1 MRKTGIPV
9 SGTDKTRLSRALGI
23 TALPLYLGL
32 VVLSVPL
39 STQAE
44 SPTTGSDSRSF
55 NIAPQPLY
63 SALSALAEQSG
74 VQFVY
79 NSELVKELNSPGVS
93 GEYSLEGAL
102 KRLLAGSGI
111 AYRFNTGNTVTLE
124 KMPAVEPQSAIGA
137 TTLPSV
143 TVTGNAYGTD
153 SPSLTTPSIQE
164 SQAKLNRVAGGTTVI
179 NGERITEGAPLS
191 VSDALAT
198 APGVYV
204 GDISAAATGGSRI
217 SIRGSDGNSDISPIR
232 GVKIL
237 RNGLPF
243 THANGTFDTE
253 SLNLY
258 AIDHI
263 EVYRG
268 ANALEYGGSN
278 LGGAINYITP
288 TGYTAEPLKIG
299 IVGGT
304 NDYYRPY
311 FSAGKVF
318 ENGLDAYGSF
328 SYVNTDTTRENNHQE
343 QFLGHGNL
351 GYRWNENHETRLYF
365 DAQNHSFLWPA
376 ALTKQQIKDNP
387 QQNANAWSLPN
398 GFSSYRF
405 DLKHSVKLHGG
416 DRFDLG
422 TYYSINNYRY
432 DYIGSGNHDQWQ
444 DVGFNWRHEINGQ
457 LFGLKNRVVWGG
469 LTQWQ
474 FINDKNYDTVGRR
487 LGPLLTAERDR
498 WLNVEAYME
507 DQLSLNDAFTLIAGI
522 QLNYRDVNYERYE
535 GYVASAARPGNQANQ
550 DFFNANPKLGF
561 TWQATDKA
569 QIYGNLSRSS
579 EPPPMI
585 DLATV
590 YLNPKRDIQTAS
602 TVEIGTRGQTERLKW
617 DLAFYQAWVNNEYLI
632 IADPRNP
639 TAFTATNANST
650 TLHNGVELGLETTLP
665 MNLAASGDNLR
676 LSGNYTWNNFHFDN
690 DPSLGNNRLPGVPE
704 HNAFVEAL
712 YQHPSGFYIGPNAR
726 IVSSNWADFANTL
739 AAKPYALLGARM
751 GWDDG
756 KHWKLFVDGRNL
768 TDEHYASSVWVT
780 GNAHGADLEQFNPGA
795 TRSVFGG
802 VEYRF

>member
-1 MRKTGIPV
+1 MKYPIPAC
-9 SGTDKTRLSRALGI
+9 RA
-23 TALPLYLGL
+23 PLYLALAAGL
-32 VVLSVPL
+32 LTSTVTLAAEQTAQSFDIRSQALS
-39 STQAE
+39 
-44 SPTTGSDSRSF
+44 
-55 NIAPQPLY
+55 
-63 SALSALAEQSG
+63 SALTRFSALTGLQVLYEGDIAERITAP
-74 VQFVY
+74 
-79 NSELVKELNSPGVS
+79 ELKGRYTQEQ
-93 GEYSLEGAL
+93 AL
-102 KRLLAGSGI
+102 QNLLRGSGLR
-111 AYRFNTGNTVTLE
+111 YRFSNGNTVTLE
-124 KMPAVEPQSAIGA
+124 KAAAVEPQSAAGT
-137 TTLPSV
+137 TTLPSL
-143 TVTGNAYGTD
+143 TVTGKALG
-153 SPSLTTPSIQE
+153 SESLSLTTPSMQE
-164 SQAKLNRVAGGTTVI
+164 SQTKLNRVAGGTTVI
-179 NGERITEGAPLS
+179 DGERIAEGAPLS

-204 GDISAAATGGSRI
+204 GDISAGATGGSRI

-232 GVKIL
+232 GIKIL
-237 RNGLPF
+237 RNGMPF
-243 THANGTFDTE
+243 THANGTFDVE
-253 SLNLY
+253 MLNLY
-258 AIDHI
+258 AIEHI

-288 TGYTAEPLKIG
+288 TGYTADPLKIG

-311 FSAGKVF
+311 FSGGKAF
-318 ENGLDAYGSF
+318 ENGLDVFGTF

-343 QFLGHGNL
+343 QFLGHGNV

-365 DAQNHSFLWPA
+365 DAQNHNFLWPA
-376 ALTKQQIKDNP
+376 SLSKRQIDQNP
-387 QQNANAWSLPN
+387 QQNANDWSLPN

-405 DLKHSVKLHGG
+405 DLKHSVKLNGG
-416 DRFDLG
+416 DHFDIG

-432 DYIGSGNHDQWQ
+432 DYTDSGNHDQWQ
-444 DVGFNWRHEINGQ
+444 DVGFNWRHELNGQ
-457 LFGLKNRVVWGG
+457 LLGLKNRVIWGG

-474 FINDKNYDTVGRR
+474 FINDKNYGVVGRQ

-498 WLNVEAYME
+498 WLNVEAFME
-507 DQLSLNDAFTLIAGI
+507 DQLSLTDAFTLIAGI

-535 GYVASAARPGNQANQ
+535 GYVASAARPSNQANQ
-550 DFFNANPKLGF
+550 DFFTANPKLGF
-561 TWQATDKA
+561 TWQATDEA
-569 QIYGNLSRSS
+569 QIYGNVSRSS
-579 EPPPMI
+579 EPPKMA
-585 DLATV
+585 DLANI
-590 YLNPKRDIQTAS
+590 YLQPKRNLQTAS
-602 TVEIGTRGQTERLKW
+602 TVEIGTRGQAQRLKW

-632 IADPRNP
+632 VSNPRNP
-639 TAFTATNANST
+639 TAFSSTNADST
-650 TLHNGVELGLETTLP
+650 TLHRGVELGLETTLP
-665 MNLAASGDNLR
+665 LNLAASGDNLR
-676 LSGNYTWNNFHFDN
+676 LSGNYTWNDFTFDS
-690 DPSLGNNRLPGVPE
+690 DPALANNRLPGVPE

-768 TDEHYASSVWVT
+768 TDEHYASSVWVI
-780 GNAHGADLEQFNPGA
+780 GNANGADLEQFNPGA

>member
-1 MRKTGIPV
+1 MKYTVPACRGQFYAALAAGLLTSAVAIAAEQTFDIG
-9 SGTDKTRLSRALGI
+9 SQSLS
-23 TALPLYLGL
+23 
-32 VVLSVPL
+32 
-39 STQAE
+39 
-44 SPTTGSDSRSF
+44 
-55 NIAPQPLY
+55 
-63 SALSALAEQSG
+63 SALTRFSALTGLQVLYEGDIAERIAAP
-74 VQFVY
+74 
-79 NSELVKELNSPGVS
+79 ELKGSYTPEQ
-93 GEYSLEGAL
+93 AL
-102 KRLLAGSGI
+102 QNLLRGSGLH
-111 AYRFNTGNTVTLE
+111 YRFSNGNTVTLE
-124 KMPAVEPQSAIGA
+124 KAVATEPQSVVGT
-137 TTLPSV
+137 TTLPSL
-143 TVTGNAYGTD
+143 TVTGKALG
-153 SPSLTTPSIQE
+153 SESLSLTTPSIQE

-179 NGERITEGAPLS
+179 DGERITEGAPLS

-204 GDISAAATGGSRI
+204 GDISAGATGGSRI

-232 GVKIL
+232 GIKIL
-237 RNGLPF
+237 RNGMPF
-243 THANGTFDTE
+243 THANGTFDVE
-253 SLNLY
+253 ALNLY
-258 AIDHI
+258 AIEHI

-288 TGYTAEPLKIG
+288 TGYTADPLKIG

-311 FSAGKVF
+311 FSGGKAF
-318 ENGLDAYGSF
+318 ENGLDVFGTF

-343 QFLGHGNL
+343 QFLGHGNI
-351 GYRWNENHETRLYF
+351 GYRWNDNHETRLYF
-365 DAQNHSFLWPA
+365 DAQNHNFLWPA
-376 ALTKQQIKDNP
+376 SLSKRQIDQNP
-387 QQNANAWSLPN
+387 QQNANDWSLPN

-405 DLKHSVKLHGG
+405 DLKHSVKLNGG
-416 DRFDLG
+416 DRFDVG

-432 DYIGSGNHDQWQ
+432 DYTGSGNHDQWQ

-474 FINDKNYDTVGRR
+474 FINDKNYDTIGRR

-498 WLNVEAYME
+498 WLNVEAFME
-507 DQLSLNDAFTLIAGI
+507 DQLSLTDAFTLIAGI

-535 GYVASAARPGNQANQ
+535 GYVASAARPSNQANQ
-550 DFFNANPKLGF
+550 DFFNASPKLGF
-561 TWQATDKA
+561 TWQATDEA
-569 QIYGNLSRSS
+569 QIYGNLSRSA
-579 EPPPMI
+579 EPPPMN
-585 DLATV
+585 DLVTV

-639 TAFTATNANST
+639 TAFSATNASST
-650 TLHNGVELGLETTLP
+650 TLHNGVELGLETSLP
-665 MNLAASGDNLR
+665 LDLAALGDNLR

-690 DPSLGNNRLPGVPE
+690 DPALGNNRLPGVPE
-704 HNAFVEAL
+704 HNAFIEAL

-768 TDEHYASSVWVT
+768 TDEHYASSVWLL
-780 GNAHGADLEQFNPGA
+780 GNANGADAEQFNPGA

>member
-1 MRKTGIPV
+1 MKYPAHTCRAPLYVALAAGLLTPTVILSAEQTAQTFDIRSQALSSALIRFSALTGLQVLYEGDIAE
-9 SGTDKTRLSRALGI
+9 RI
-23 TALPLYLGL
+23 TAPELIGRYTPE
-32 VVLSVPL
+32 
-39 STQAE
+39 QAL
-44 SPTTGSDSRSF
+44 R
-55 NIAPQPLY
+55 N
-63 SALSALAEQSG
+63 
-74 VQFVY
+74 
-79 NSELVKELNSPGVS
+79 
-93 GEYSLEGAL
+93 
-102 KRLLAGSGI
+102 LLRGSGLQ
-111 AYRFNTGNTVTLE
+111 YRFSNGNTVTLE
-124 KMPAVEPQSAIGA
+124 KAAAVEPQSAAGT
-137 TTLPSV
+137 TTLPTM
-143 TVTGNAYGTD
+143 TVTGKALASE
-153 SPSLTTPSIQE
+153 SPSLTTPSLQE
-164 SQAKLNRVAGGTTVI
+164 SQIKLNRVAGGTSVI
-179 NGERITEGAPLS
+179 DGKRIEEGAPLS

-204 GDISAAATGGSRI
+204 GDISAGATGGSRI

-232 GVKIL
+232 GIKFL
-237 RNGLPF
+237 RNGMPF
-243 THANGTFDTE
+243 THANGTFDVE
-253 SLNLY
+253 ALNLY
-258 AIDHI
+258 AIEHI

-288 TGYTAEPLKIG
+288 TGYTANGLKIG

-311 FSAGKVF
+311 FSGGKAF
-318 ENGLDAYGSF
+318 ENGLDVFGTF

-343 QFLGHGNL
+343 QFLGHGNV

-365 DAQNHSFLWPA
+365 DAQNHNFLWPA
-376 ALTKQQIKDNP
+376 TLSKRQIDQNP
-387 QQNANAWSLPN
+387 QQNPNDWSLPN

-416 DRFDLG
+416 DRLDVG

-432 DYIGSGNHDQWQ
+432 DYTDSGNHDQWQ

-457 LFGLKNRVVWGG
+457 LLGLNNRVVWGG

-474 FINDKNYDTVGRR
+474 FINDKNYGIVGRQ

-498 WLNVEAYME
+498 WLNVEAFME
-507 DQLSLNDAFTLIAGI
+507 DQLSLTDRFTLIAGI

-535 GYVASAARPGNQANQ
+535 GYVASAARPSNQANQ
-550 DFFNANPKLGF
+550 DFFTANPKLGF
-561 TWQATDKA
+561 TWQATDEA
-569 QIYGNLSRSS
+569 QIYGNVSRSA
-579 EPPPMI
+579 EPPKMA
-585 DLATV
+585 DLANI
-590 YLNPKRDIQTAS
+590 YLQPKRNLQTAS
-602 TVEIGTRGQTERLKW
+602 TVEIGTRGQAQRLKW
-617 DLAFYQAWVNNEYLI
+617 DLAFYQSWVNNEYLI
-632 IADPRNP
+632 VSNPRNP
-639 TAFTATNANST
+639 TAFSSTNADST
-650 TLHNGVELGLETTLP
+650 TLHRGVELGLETTLP
-665 MNLAASGDNLR
+665 LNLAASGDNLR
-676 LSGNYTWNNFHFDN
+676 LSGNYTWNDFTFDS
-690 DPSLGNNRLPGVPE
+690 DPALRNNRLPGIPE

-726 IVSSNWADFANTL
+726 IVSSNYADFANTL

-768 TDEHYASSVWVT
+768 TDEHYASSVWVL
-780 GNAHGADLEQFNPGA
+780 GNANGADLDQFNPGA

>member
-1 MRKTGIPV
+1 MHFPITGRLMLLAAAGLLAPAITRADELATITFNIPAQALA
-9 SGTDKTRLSRALGI
+9 GALTRFSA
-23 TALPLYLGL
+23 
-32 VVLSVPL
+32 
-39 STQAE
+39 
-44 SPTTGSDSRSF
+44 TTGLQVLYESD
-55 NIAPQPLY
+55 I
-63 SALSALAEQSG
+63 AEQI
-74 VQFVY
+74 QTA
-79 NSELVKELNSPGVS
+79 ELKGSYTAEQ
-93 GEYSLEGAL
+93 AL
-102 KRLLAGSGI
+102 RKLLQGSGLN
-111 AYRFNTGNTVTLE
+111 YRYSNDKTVTLE
-124 KMPAVEPQSAIGA
+124 KAPYIGPQSGA
-137 TTLPSV
+137 TTLPAM
-143 TVTGNAYGTD
+143 TVTGQFVGMD

-164 SQAKLNRVAGGTTVI
+164 SQAKLNRVSGGTTVI

-204 GDISAAATGGSRI
+204 GDISAGATGGSRI

-232 GVKIL
+232 GIKIL
-237 RNGLPF
+237 RNGMPF
-243 THANGTFDTE
+243 THANGTFDVE
-253 SLNLY
+253 ALNLY

-288 TGYTAEPLKIG
+288 TGYTADPLKIG

-311 FSAGKVF
+311 FSGGKAF
-318 ENGLDAYGSF
+318 ENGLDVFGTF

-343 QFLGHGNL
+343 QFLGHGNI

-365 DAQNHSFLWPA
+365 DAQNHNFLWPA
-376 ALTKQQIKDNP
+376 SLSKRQIDQNP
-387 QQNANAWSLPN
+387 QQNANDWSLPN

-405 DLKHSVKLHGG
+405 DLKHSVKLNGG
-416 DRFDLG
+416 DRFDIG

-432 DYIGSGNHDQWQ
+432 DYTDSGNHDQWQ
-444 DVGFNWRHEINGQ
+444 DVGFNWRHELNGQ
-457 LFGLKNRVVWGG
+457 LLGLKNRVIWGG

-474 FINDKNYDTVGRR
+474 FINDKNYGVVGRQ

-498 WLNVEAYME
+498 WLNVEAFME
-507 DQLSLNDAFTLIAGI
+507 DQLSLTDAFTLIAGI

-535 GYVASAARPGNQANQ
+535 GYVASAARPSNQADQ
-550 DFFNANPKLGF
+550 DFFTANPKLGF
-561 TWQATDKA
+561 TWQATDEA
-569 QIYGNLSRSS
+569 QIYGNVSRSS
-579 EPPPMI
+579 EPPKMA
-585 DLATV
+585 DLANI
-590 YLNPKRDIQTAS
+590 YLQPRRNLQTAS
-602 TVEIGTRGQTERLKW
+602 TVEIGTRGQAERLKW

-632 IADPRNP
+632 ISNPRNP
-639 TAFTATNANST
+639 TAFSSTNADST
-650 TLHNGVELGLETTLP
+650 TLHRGVELGLETTLP
-665 MNLAASGDNLR
+665 LNLVASGDNLR
-676 LSGNYTWNNFHFDN
+676 LSGNYTWNDFTFDS
-690 DPSLGNNRLPGVPE
+690 DPALANNRLPGVPE

-726 IVSSNWADFANTL
+726 IVSSNYADFANTL

-768 TDEHYASSVWVT
+768 TDEHYASSVWVL
-780 GNAHGADLEQFNPGA
+780 GNAGGADLEQFNPGA

>member
-1 MRKTGIPV
+1 MQVLYEGDIAER
-9 SGTDKTRLSRALGI
+9 I
-23 TALPLYLGL
+23 TAPELKGVYSPE
-32 VVLSVPL
+32 
-39 STQAE
+39 QALQKML
-44 SPTTGSDSRSF
+44 R
-55 NIAPQPLY
+55 
-63 SALSALAEQSG
+63 
-74 VQFVY
+74 
-79 NSELVKELNSPGVS
+79 
-93 GEYSLEGAL
+93 
-102 KRLLAGSGI
+102 GSGLN
-111 AYRFNTGNTVTLE
+111 YRFSNGNTVTLE
-124 KMPAVEPQSAIGA
+124 KAAVVEPQSAVGA

-143 TVTGNAYGTD
+143 TVTGQAYGAV
-153 SPSLTTPSIQE
+153 SPSLTTPSLQE
-164 SQAKLNRVAGGTTVI
+164 SQTKLNRVAGGTTVI
-179 NGERITEGAPLS
+179 DGERLKEGAPLS

-204 GDISAAATGGSRI
+204 GDISAGATGGSRI

-232 GVKIL
+232 GIKIL

-243 THANGTFDTE
+243 THATGTFDVE
-253 SLNLY
+253 MLNLY
-258 AIDHI
+258 AIEHI

-288 TGYTAEPLKIG
+288 TGYTADPLKIG

-311 FSAGKVF
+311 FSGGKVF
-318 ENGLDAYGSF
+318 ENGLDVFGTF

-343 QFLGHGNL
+343 QFLGHGNI
-351 GYRWNENHETRLYF
+351 GYRWNENQETRLYF
-365 DAQNHSFLWPA
+365 DAQNHNFLWPA
-376 ALTKQQIKDNP
+376 SLSKRQIQQNP
-387 QQNANAWSLPN
+387 QQNANDWSLPN

-405 DLKHSVKLHGG
+405 DLKHSVKLNAG
-416 DRFDLG
+416 DRFEVG
-422 TYYSINNYRY
+422 SYYSINNYRY
-432 DYIGSGNHDQWQ
+432 DYTGSGNHDQWQ
-444 DVGFNWRHEINGQ
+444 DVGFNWRHEINDQ
-457 LFGLKNRVVWGG
+457 LLGLKNRVVWGG

-498 WLNVEAYME
+498 WLNVEAFME
-507 DQLSLNDAFTLIAGI
+507 DQLSLTDAFTLIAGI
-522 QLNYRDVNYERYE
+522 QLNYREVNYERYE
-535 GYVASAARPGNQANQ
+535 GYVASAARPSPQANQ

-561 TWQATDKA
+561 TWQATDEA

-579 EPPPMI
+579 EPPPLS

-590 YLNPKRDIQTAS
+590 YLNPKRDLQTAS

-617 DLAFYQAWVNNEYLI
+617 DLAFYQSWVNNEYLI

-639 TAFTATNANST
+639 TAFSSTNADST
-650 TLHNGVELGLETTLP
+650 TLHRGVELGLETTLP
-665 MNLAASGDNLR
+665 LNLAASGDNLR
-676 LSGNYTWNNFHFDN
+676 LSGNYTWNDFTFDS
-690 DPSLGNNRLPGVPE
+690 DPALRNNRLPGVPE

-726 IVSSNWADFANTL
+726 IVSSNYADFANTL

-768 TDEHYASSVWVT
+768 TDEHYASSVWVM
-780 GNAHGADLEQFNPGA
+780 GNANGADLEQFNPGA